1 MRFKP
6 FYLIGLVFA
15 AAMATLAY
23 PNHENAKKSN
33 LTFDNI
39 EALSQAENTGS
50 GKMQCV
56 TSIEYNGGY
65 SMPLYCSTC
74 SYRLGYVP
82 KGSYSECPNK

>member
-1 MRFKP
+1 MRSKP
-6 FYLIGLVFA
+6 FYLSGLVFA
-15 AAMATLAY
+15 AAMPTLAY
-23 PNHENAKKSN
+23 QNHGNAQKSN

-65 SMPLYCSTC
+65 AMSLYCSTC

-82 KGSYSECPNK
+82 KGSYSECPN